1 MKKVSTLSENQHKL
15 LMFRLPSYY
24 YGILTSRLSADHQ
37 QNLPCSANLQALI
50 EADFIFKAS
59 RL

>member
-1 MKKVSTLSENQHKL
+1 MSTLSGNQNKL

-24 YGILTSRLSADHQ
+24 YGIARSRSSADHQ
-37 QNLPCSANLQALI
+37 QNVPCSANLQALI